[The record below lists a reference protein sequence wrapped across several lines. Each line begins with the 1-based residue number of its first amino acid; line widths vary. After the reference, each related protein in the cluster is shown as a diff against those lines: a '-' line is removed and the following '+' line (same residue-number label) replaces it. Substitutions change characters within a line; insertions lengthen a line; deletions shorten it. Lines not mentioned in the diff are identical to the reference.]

1 MRLGSDVSFT
11 ATQLTTSITF
21 SLRRFTAFS
30 YLAFYWYELQLKGIQ
45 QKVVNVKQ
53 TKRKMYITIGVFSIL
68 RSLRAASEVSDNLL
82 LIAIGKG
89 TNAFFLL
96 IFAVFMRHW
105 GMLLLDRLHSITAR
119 TTTGAGQG
127 KETKGSKKKKK
138 ALQRFKRF
146 LLWEGYA
153 SALWLAEQGAQV
165 GLKQSKYISLGENPY
180 MVFMLKIVQRGTEFI
195 MMALLAYLVCLKT
208 ASFKSTLPM
217 FFSRC
222 CGGKS
227 GEEFSELESSTSTG
241 YWKSSRTST
250 ITTGGRLTSG
260 RAQQGS
266 IQAGRLQS
274 GSVMSGGRVQSG
286 KNKISGGGK
295 FVSTFKKRTPNPLHN
310 NLPEGW
316 KEERDENGGLFYINP
331 ATNQIQKTKPTS
343 RKEERVGSIEMKS
356 FNKGIEK
363 TPAISRSSNEM
374 GLREDNSSGSIANFY
389 RSTSKNSD
397 NEEVESWQ
405 TANPLRA
412 SKENKNVAQAAQAP
426 LATQEG
432 EQAEK

>member
-1 MRLGSDVSFT
+1 M
-11 ATQLTTSITF
+11 TQLTNSIAF
-21 SLRRFTAFS
+21 SRRRFTAFS

-45 QKVVNVKQ
+45 QKVANVKK

-68 RSLRAASEVSDNLL
+68 RSLQAASEVSDNLL

-89 TNAFFLL
+89 TKAFFLL
-96 IFAVFMRHW
+96 MFAVFMRHW

-119 TTTGAGQG
+119 TTTGTGQG
-127 KETKGSKKKKK
+127 KETKASKKKKK

-146 LLWEGYA
+146 LLFEGYA

-165 GLKQSKYISLGENPY
+165 GLKQSKYISLGENPF

-208 ASFKSTLPM
+208 ASFKSTLPI

-227 GEEFSELESSTSTG
+227 GEKFSDLESSTSTSTTGLGLG

-250 ITTGGRLTSG
+250 ITAGGRLTSG
-260 RAQQGS
+260 REQKGS
-266 IQAGRLQS
+266 IQSGRLQS

-295 FVSTFKKRTPNPLHN
+295 FVSTFKKRTPNALHN

-316 KEERDENGGLFYINP
+316 KEERDENGGVFYINP
-331 ATNQIQKTKPTS
+331 TTNKIQKIKPTS
-343 RKEERVGSIEMKS
+343 RKEEQVGSIEMKS

-363 TPAISRSSNEM
+363 TPANSRSSNEM
-374 GLREDNSSGSIANFY
+374 GLREDSSSGSIANFY

-397 NEEVESWQ
+397 NEEAASWQ
-405 TANPLRA
+405 TANPMRA
-412 SKENKNVAQAAQAP
+412 SR
-426 LATQEG
+426 
-432 EQAEK
+432 EK